1 MIVAVITSQADVPA
15 PPALAGVMR
24 KEMTDELAWSM
35 RPKSAAADAA
45 DVILMVTE
53 GPRCSMAASAS
64 VSACKTAGSCR
75 AASDT
80 PLMVIV
86 TVTADCAATDGVTIK
101 LDDIESEGEDGSV
114 RELLSVKTVAVAVLV
129 AAAVPVAEPV
139 PVARPVREVVAAAV
153 VEGVTAALLLAV
165 PDAVPDPEAMAEEE
179 LELVAVVAE
188 PVPVAEPVRKVAT
201 PAVRVL
207 LLDDV
212 LVLVAVCESARLGGD
227 AEEDAGVSVAA
238 MLDDAVAEGV
248 FGGVPAAERVLE
260 REAAHGVGDGMG
272 VAHGELAHCG
282 RSEYGCVAAT
292 HLCAF
297 LTAWRQRTPCRL

>member
-1 MIVAVITSQADVPA
+1 MLPLIVMVDRAAATAGFALDTRATAAVNAAAAAAGSALIVAVITSQADVPA

-101 LDDIESEGEDGSV
+101 LDDIESEGEDGTI
-114 RELLSVKTVAVAVLV
+114 LSI
-129 AAAVPVAEPV
+129 
-139 PVARPVREVVAAAV
+139 
-153 VEGVTAALLLAV
+153 
-165 PDAVPDPEAMAEEE
+165 
-179 LELVAVVAE
+179 
-188 PVPVAEPVRKVAT
+188 
-201 PAVRVL
+201 
-207 LLDDV
+207 
-212 LVLVAVCESARLGGD
+212 
-227 AEEDAGVSVAA
+227 
-238 MLDDAVAEGV
+238 
-248 FGGVPAAERVLE
+248 
-260 REAAHGVGDGMG
+260 
-272 VAHGELAHCG
+272 
-282 RSEYGCVAAT
+282 
-292 HLCAF
+292 
-297 LTAWRQRTPCRL
+297 